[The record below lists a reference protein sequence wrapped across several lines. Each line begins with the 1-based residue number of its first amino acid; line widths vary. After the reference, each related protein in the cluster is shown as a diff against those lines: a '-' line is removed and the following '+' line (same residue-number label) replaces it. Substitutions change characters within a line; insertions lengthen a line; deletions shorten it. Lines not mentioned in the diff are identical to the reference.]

1 VRNRG
6 FSRDFAAVTGQK
18 IGRRRAFAIL
28 SEVSV
33 NYS

>member
-6 FSRDFAAVTGQK
+6 FGRDFAAVAGQK
-18 IGRRRAFAIL
+18 IGDPRAFAIL